1 MAIKQ
6 LSFKGLDIE
15 NLNIKYFVEINEQT
29 FIFLVKWSTY
39 CNCAFL
45 SISDYNNNPIID
57 GIALVNGLRIRN
69 SKLPYVMFFVHLT
82 GEKYEPT
89 LNNISKEFA
98 LVYNDE
104 SEVS

>member
-1 MAIKQ
+1 MSIIS
-6 LSFKGLDIE
+6 LNFNNFNEENRYVRYFIE
-15 NLNIKYFVEINEQT
+15 LNEQT
-29 FIFLVKWSTY
+29 YIFIVRWSTY

-57 GIALVNGLRIRN
+57 GVALVNGLKIRN

-89 LNNISKEFA
+89 LETISKEFA
-98 LVYNDE
+98 LVYDDE